1 MNPPAR
7 SEDGV
12 SFFRTPAGIASVV
25 AVFLL
30 GIGLRVGNLGS
41 VASRSPDERVY
52 TWQARVVLAEGP
64 GGIRSLVETY
74 LRNPD
79 LRFYPPPTRAG
90 YIRLLAA
97 VMRVS
102 RTTDERAGA
111 YLSCAASIGSLA
123 LLLLFG
129 FRFLPAPATLAAA
142 ILFAVSPMELALS
155 RRTWQDA
162 LVEFLGFSLVYLAAE
177 ISRDGGRPAWLVAY
191 VLVGSLGIVVK
202 EIAPV
207 AYALVTLQVLYVLV
221 VRRRDLKGSVLLA
234 VAGLAGAAA
243 AVGWLAAAVGGL
255 STLWGIVSGIPAAN
269 AANVY
274 AIQYQTG
281 PAWRVLQAF
290 WVVSPV
296 ASLLCLAG
304 LAGLLLARL
313 RLLSTLE
320 SLGPEG
326 LETGWWIGAFLLC
339 FLALPMLLPH
349 WINLR
354 YVSVIYGPFYLLAGI
369 GVWSILELATRVS
382 GLNRRAVTAAVFA
395 VIVLAAAADVR
406 FFRKIFVERGLPDL
420 SIRFLLETTGRAE
433 PNGR

>member
-1 MNPPAR
+1 LT
-7 SEDGV
+7 
-12 SFFRTPAGIASVV
+12 FFRSPAGIACVV

-30 GIGLRVGNLGS
+30 GVGLRVGNLGN

-52 TWQARVVLAEGP
+52 TWQARVVLDKGA
-64 GGIRSLVETY
+64 GGLRSLVDAY
-74 LRNPD
+74 LRDPD

-90 YIRLLAA
+90 YLRLLGAA
-97 VMRVS
+97 MRVS
-102 RTTDERAGA
+102 GATDERAGA

-123 LLLLFG
+123 LLLLLG
-129 FRFLPAPATLAAA
+129 VRFLPASAMLAAA
-142 ILFAVSPMELALS
+142 ILFAASPMELALS

-162 LVEFLGFSLVYLAAE
+162 LVELLGFSLVYLAAE
-177 ISRDGGRPAWLVAY
+177 ISRERSRRAWLVPY

-207 AYALVTLQVLYVLV
+207 AYALLTLQVLYVLV
-221 VRRRDLKGSVLLA
+221 VRRRDLKRGVLLVA
-234 VAGLAGAAA
+234 AGLAGVAA
-243 AVGWLAAAVGGL
+243 AVGWLAGAVGGL
-255 STLWGIVSGIPAAN
+255 STLWTIVSGIPAAN

-274 AIQYQTG
+274 AIEYQTG
-281 PAWRVLQAF
+281 PAWRVFQAF
-290 WVVSPV
+290 WIVSPV
-296 ASLLCLAG
+296 ASLLCVAG
-304 LAGLLLARL
+304 LSGLLLARL

-320 SLGPEG
+320 SLAWES
-326 LETGWWIGAFLLC
+326 LETGLWIGAFFLS

-369 GVWSILELATRVS
+369 GAWSVLELATRVS
-382 GLNRRAVTAAVFA
+382 GLDRRAAIAAVFA

-406 FFRKIFVERGLPDL
+406 FFRKVIVERGLPDL
-420 SIRFLLETTGRAE
+420 SIRFLLEATGRAG